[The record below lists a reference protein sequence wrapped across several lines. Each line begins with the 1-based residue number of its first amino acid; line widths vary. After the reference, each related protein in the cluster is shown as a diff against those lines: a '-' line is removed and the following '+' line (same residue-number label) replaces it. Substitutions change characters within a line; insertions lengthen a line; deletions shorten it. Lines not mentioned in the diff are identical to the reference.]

1 MHHTRKQTFFRLKHF
16 TLIELLVVIAIIAI
30 LAAMLLPALNS
41 AKQTA
46 QKIGCLNQ
54 QKTVL
59 LAEQHYISSY
69 NEYLMPTVLRSTQT
83 WNKLAAA
90 LLYANPTG
98 KQCNA
103 LWTCPGESLPL
114 GDYSSGY
121 FQYGHLAMNA
131 TMGGYDPPKYASN
144 ASFKYAWNYRKAV
157 ACKIPSV
164 NMITLDNGRK
174 NNDNLQSLADVA
186 WIAFRHGGG
195 YKATRERKGAVGSPN
210 GTLTNCGYLDGHAA
224 TEKLALFLL
233 KQNDYY
239 FTQFLVDRLISHSTY

>member
-1 MHHTRKQTFFRLKHF
+1 MHLTRKQTFFRLKHF

-69 NEYLMPTVLRSTQT
+69 NEYLMPTVLRSTYT
-83 WNKLAAA
+83 WNKIAAA

-103 LWTCPGESLPL
+103 LWACPGEPLPL
-114 GDYSSGY
+114 GNYSSGY

-131 TMGGYDPPKYASN
+131 TMGGYDPPNSN
-144 ASFKYAWNYRKAV
+144 HSSWVTAWNYRKV
-157 ACKIPSV
+157 TACKIPSV
-164 NMITLDNGRK
+164 NMISLDNGRK
-174 NNDNLQSLADVA
+174 DNDNLHAQGGVSYV
-186 WIAFRHGGG
+186 AFRHGGG
-195 YKATRERKGAVGSPN
+195 YKADKRRTSTVGNPN

-224 TEKLALFLL
+224 TEKRAIFLP
-233 KQNDYY
+233 KQEDYY
-239 FTQFLVDRLISHSTY
+239 MTQFLVDRLFSRSKH

>member
-69 NEYLMPTVLRSTQT
+69 NEYLMPTVLRSTYT
-83 WNKLAAA
+83 WNKIAAA
-90 LLYANPTG
+90 LLYTNPTG

-103 LWTCPGESLPL
+103 LWTCPGEPLPL
-114 GDYSSGY
+114 GHYNSGY
-121 FQYGHLAMNA
+121 FYYGHLAMNA
-131 TMGGYDPPKYASN
+131 TMGGYNPPNSN
-144 ASFKYAWNYRKAV
+144 HSSWVTAWNYRKV
-157 ACKIPSV
+157 MACKIPSV
-164 NMITLDNGRK
+164 NMISLDNGRK
-174 NNDNLQSLADVA
+174 DNDNLQAQCSVSY
-186 WIAFRHGGG
+186 IAFRHGGG

-224 TEKLALFLL
+224 TEKRALFLP
-233 KQNDYY
+233 KQEDYY
-239 FTQFLVDRLISHSTY
+239 MTQFLVDRLLSHSKY